1 MDGVNIK
8 VTLFIH
14 REEWENGA
22 TGLQLNIQQREVN
35 CVPSS
40 RPDSS
45 FDQPGLDYDSEQE
58 DGDLLLDPD
67 IDFEGLA
74 FLNMQNSLMQP
85 TQSLSNF

>member
-1 MDGVNIK
+1 MTERVK
-8 VTLFIH
+8 VTPFIH

-22 TGLQLNIQQREVN
+22 TGLQPNIQQREVN

-40 RPDSS
+40 HPDVS
-45 FDQPGLDYDSEQE
+45 FDWPGSDYDSEQE

-74 FLNMQNSLMQP
+74 F
-85 TQSLSNF
+85 SNI